1 MRESS
6 GDTTLLTSDGGIVM
20 LNPGTVTASAFDP
33 GQLSTLYNIK
43 NASSGD
49 VIVNSASGEFFQEAT
64 GNVSTVTIPTNF
76 SLQLGRNGTTTS
88 NWVLQ

>member
-6 GDTTLLTSDGGIVM
+6 GDTTLLTSDGGIIM
-20 LNPGTVTASAFDP
+20 LNPGTVTASAFDT
-33 GQLSTLYNIK
+33 GQLGAPYNIK

-49 VIVNSASGEFFQEAT
+49 VIVNSSSGEFFQEAT
-64 GNVSTVTIPTNF
+64 GNVSTMTIPTNN
-76 SLQLGRNGTTTS
+76 SLQLGRNGTSPS